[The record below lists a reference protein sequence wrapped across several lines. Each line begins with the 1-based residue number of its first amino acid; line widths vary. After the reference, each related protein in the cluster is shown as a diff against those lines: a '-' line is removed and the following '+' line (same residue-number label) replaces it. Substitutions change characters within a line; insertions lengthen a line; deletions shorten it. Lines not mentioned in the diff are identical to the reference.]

1 MKKII
6 KNRAVLGIVSILLS
20 IFISFGIVPMFNDA
34 VSNKVEIV
42 RVKTDINTGD
52 EITKKHLEMV
62 EVGGYNLPDNVIKNM
77 ETVVNSFAKTDLI
90 KGDYILST
98 KISKESLKEYE
109 YLEEFSGD
117 ERAIS
122 ITIKTFANGLSGKLE
137 YGDIVSV
144 YAVLYGEH
152 KKTVSPVELKYVEVL
167 AVTLGSGY
175 DNSQVE
181 VENMEEKE
189 LPSTVTLKVSESQ
202 AILLSDIEANG
213 KIHLAFV
220 YRGIKVNKLKFL
232 MEQEELIKE
241 QEKKED
247 ELELE
252 SENKAENEDIK
263 SEGGEASYEYYN
275 YENEQNPRKKIS
287 GYE

>member
-1 MKKII
+1 MKKLI

-20 IFISFGIVPMFNDA
+20 LFISFGIVPMFNDA

-42 RVKTDINTGD
+42 RVKNDIKTGD
-52 EITKKHLEMV
+52 KITEKNLEKI
-62 EVGGYNLPDNVIKNM
+62 EVGGYNLPDDVVKNM
-77 ETVVNSFAKTDLI
+77 ETVVNSFAKADFL
-90 KGDYILST
+90 KGDYILSS

-109 YLEEFSGD
+109 YLEDFSGD

-144 YAVLYGEH
+144 YVVSYGEQ
-152 KKTVSPVELKYVEVL
+152 KKTISPLELKFVEVL

-175 DNSQVE
+175 DNTQVE
-181 VENMEEKE
+181 VEDMEEKE

-220 YRGIKVNKLKFL
+220 YRGSEDNKQKFL
-232 MEQEELIKE
+232 FE
-241 QEKKED
+241 QEKLIQEQADK
-247 ELELE
+247 ELEALNAI
-252 SENKAENEDIK
+252 SENED
-263 SEGGEASYEYYN
+263 EVPDYE
-275 YENEQNPRKKIS
+275 
-287 GYE
+287 

>member
-1 MKKII
+1 LKKLI

-20 IFISFGIVPMFNDA
+20 LVISFGIVPMFNDA

-42 RVKTDINTGD
+42 RVKNNIKIGD
-52 EITKKHLEMV
+52 EITEKHLVMV
-62 EVGGYNLPDNVIKNM
+62 EVGGYNMPDEVVKNM
-77 ETVVNSFAKTDLI
+77 ETVVGSFAKTDLL
-90 KGDYILST
+90 KGDYVLTS
-98 KISKESLKEYE
+98 KISKESLKEYG
-109 YLEEFSGD
+109 YLENFRGD

-144 YAVLYGEH
+144 YAVSYGEQ
-152 KKTVSPVELKYVEVL
+152 KKTVSPVELKFVEVL

-189 LPSTVTLKVSESQ
+189 LPSTVTLKVLESQ
-202 AILLSDIEANG
+202 AVLLADIEANG

-220 YRGIKVNKLKFL
+220 YRGSDENKLKFL
-232 MEQEELIKE
+232 SEQAKLIKE
-241 QEKKED
+241 QIEK
-247 ELELE
+247 ELE
-252 SENKAENEDIK
+252 SLDPPIGSED
-263 SEGGEASYEYYN
+263 EVFGDE
-275 YENEQNPRKKIS
+275 
-287 GYE
+287 